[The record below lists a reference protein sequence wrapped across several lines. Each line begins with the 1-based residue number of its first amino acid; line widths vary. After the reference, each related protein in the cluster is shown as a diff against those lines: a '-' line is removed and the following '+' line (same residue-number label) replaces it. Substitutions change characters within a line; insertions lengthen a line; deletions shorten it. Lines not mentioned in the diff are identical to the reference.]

1 MCTVTWHHSEQG
13 YDVLCN
19 RDELR
24 TRMPALPPQIRERC
38 GVRYVAPM
46 DGDAGGAW
54 IGANEFGICLALLN
68 YYDATHV
75 ATGTH
80 YNSRGGLLV
89 SLLDA
94 TLQAEVTHR
103 LQRQNLDCYAP
114 FILLV
119 FSSDRAVSL
128 SIWEGKDLTHESID
142 TSHMPITT
150 SSFAGRQVVAH
161 RRQCLQQL
169 KSRQKDFSVE
179 QLLAFHRSH
188 NPSAGAYSVCMHR
201 EDALTVSFSH
211 VHVRSAQIEFRY
223 HAGSPCQHG
232 AAVVTRLDRR
242 P

>member
-1 MCTVTWHHSEQG
+1 MTWRHSEQG
-13 YDVLCN
+13 YEVLCN
-19 RDELR
+19 RDELK
-24 TRMPALPPQIRERC
+24 TRKPALPPQIKERC

-68 YYDATHV
+68 YYDATHA

-80 YNSRGGLLV
+80 YISRGGLLV

-103 LQRQNLDCYAP
+103 LQRQNLVSFRP
-114 FILLV
+114 FILLA

-128 SIWEGKDLTHESID
+128 SIWEGKDLSHESID
-142 TSHMPITT
+142 TMHMPITT

-161 RRQCLQQL
+161 RRRCLHQLDSQQ
-169 KSRQKDFSVE
+169 QDFSIE

-188 NPSAGAYSVCMHR
+188 NPCAGAYSVCMHR
-201 EDALTVSFSH
+201 EDANTVSFSR

-223 HAGSPCQHG
+223 YAGSPCQHG
-232 AAVVTRLDRR
+232 DAIVTRLARR